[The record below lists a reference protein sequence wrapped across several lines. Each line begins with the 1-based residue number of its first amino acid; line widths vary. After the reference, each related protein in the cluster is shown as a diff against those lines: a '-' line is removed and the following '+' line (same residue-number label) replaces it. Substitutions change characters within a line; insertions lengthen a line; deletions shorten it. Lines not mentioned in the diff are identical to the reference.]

1 MHITNEW
8 IDKLS
13 WTMRG
18 LHSLPPHWGNTAS
31 SQLSSTFASCH
42 RNCVKH
48 TTPMAWPAA
57 LNNCLKFTCANF
69 NNCGVNFELPLAL
82 AIHIFA
88 GLILLFW
95 HTATE
100 KRILSTKEP
109 IIYHETCGDR
119 TRYLKTETTLPVV
132 SCPAGLFQATE
143 IVSKNTIQWH
153 GRGGTWPTEASWN
166 RLHKSIF
173 FRSNNN

>member
-1 MHITNEW
+1 MDHAGIALTTSILREHRQQPVVQHVRFMPQ
-8 IDKLS
+8 KLCKTHNS
-13 WTMRG
+13 NGM
-18 LHSLPPHWGNTAS
+18 AS
-31 SQLSSTFASCH
+31 GTEQL
-42 RNCVKH
+42 
-48 TTPMAWPAA
+48 TT
-57 LNNCLKFTCANF
+57 CLKFTCANF

-82 AIHIFA
+82 AIYIFA

-100 KRILSTKEP
+100 KRILSTNEP

-153 GRGGTWPTEASWN
+153 GRGDTWPTEASWN